1 MKSTSKITPWAP
13 LDLSSCN
20 EKCSVLYF
28 FWHRP
33 GEFPPP
39 SLRSD
44 LGGGEFFS
52 KTAKDLV
59 AMSIFLAKHLV
70 VIVVFRFSSRKRTCT
85 LTIRSQSIFFAI
97 WLRYF
102 TQTSYMHVCIST
114 AVLYCPCV
122 VQSQQRDLREVEYS
136 ECGGTWCLPSRGKNE
151 INKVYPL
158 TFTSWFFVTVCV
170 FQSRYSI
177 LTICEDGDETDCCNQ
192 KTISSVIL
200 RSNSTES
207 K

>member
-1 MKSTSKITPWAP
+1 MQCFIFFLTP
-13 LDLSSCN
+13 
-20 EKCSVLYF
+20 
-28 FWHRP
+28 P
-33 GEFPPP
+33 GGIPPP
-39 SLRSD
+39 PKVRLR
-44 LGGGEFFS
+44 GGGFFS

-136 ECGGTWCLPSRGKNE
+136 ECGGTWCLPSRGENE
-151 INKVYPL
+151 INKVYAL
-158 TFTSWFFVTVCV
+158 TFASEFFVTVYV

-177 LTICEDGDETDCCNQ
+177 LAIYEDVDETDCCNQ
-192 KTISSVIL
+192 KQI
-200 RSNSTES
+200 RA
-207 K
+207 